1 MIVDKSSYVEEAIQ
15 LFKTGYNCAQSVLLV
30 MQKFWNVKHPLEPKV
45 VSTFGGGIG
54 RRGSVCGAL
63 TGGTTAIGV
72 KYGTNKPVSAER
84 ELGYLLTLKFYN
96 KFEEKCGG
104 VTCRKLIGY
113 DLTNEKE
120 MKRAKDS
127 DVFMEKCVNF
137 IKNAV
142 EILLDLNENPK

>member
-1 MIVDKSSYVEEAIQ
+1 LTADESIYVEEVIQ
-15 LFKTGYNCAQSVLLV
+15 HFKKGYNCAQSVLLT
-30 MQKFWNVKHPLEPKV
+30 MQKFWNVDSPLEPKA

-63 TGGTTAIGV
+63 TGGTTAIGL
-72 KYGTNKPVSAER
+72 KYGTNKPISAER

-96 KFEEKCGG
+96 QFEEKCGG
-104 VTCRKLIGY
+104 VTCRELIGY

-120 MKRAKDS
+120 LKRARDS
-127 DVFMEKCVNF
+127 DVFMEKCVHF

-142 EILLDLNENPK
+142 EILLDLNDNPK

>member
-1 MIVDKSSYVEEAIQ
+1 MIDDKSIYVEEAIQ
-15 LFKTGYNCAQSVLLV
+15 HFKTGYNCAQSVLLTL
-30 MQKFWNVKHPLEPKV
+30 QKFWDVEFPLEPKV

-63 TGGTTAIGV
+63 TGGVTAIGV
-72 KYGTNKPVSAER
+72 KYGANKPVSAER

-96 KFEEKCGG
+96 QFEEKCGG
-104 VTCRKLIGY
+104 VTCRELIGY

-120 MKRAKDS
+120 FKRAKDA
-127 DVFMEKCVNF
+127 DVFNVKCVNF

-142 EILLDLNENPK
+142 EILLDLNEKLK